1 MPKLADED
9 CREEGAG
16 WKLLEHLQE
25 QLGGKQVVDVQLQF
39 WCRHLFPSARLD
51 LLHSASPHILNIDP
65 TTNLHSQ
72 PEPQLETGLSS
83 ASTVRLLAEEKTK
96 KAIEIQPKK
105 YVTWAEKILKYGST
119 VVIKKM
125 GENIS

>member
-1 MPKLADED
+1 MSKSMPEPADED

-39 WCRHLFPSARLD
+39 WRRHLFPSARLD

-72 PEPQLETGLSS
+72 SEPQLEYRLSGV
-83 ASTVRLLAEEKTK
+83 STVRSLTEGKTK
-96 KAIEIQPKK
+96 KALLPHF
-105 YVTWAEKILKYGST
+105 YLD
-119 VVIKKM
+119 
-125 GENIS
+125 

>member
-1 MPKLADED
+1 MSKSMPEPADED

-39 WCRHLFPSARLD
+39 WRRHLFPSARLE

-72 PEPQLETGLSS
+72 SEPQLEYGLVVWCFNCALAGRRKNKESS
-83 ASTVRLLAEEKTK
+83 AAALL
-96 KAIEIQPKK
+96 
-105 YVTWAEKILKYGST
+105 S
-119 VVIKKM
+119 
-125 GENIS
+125 